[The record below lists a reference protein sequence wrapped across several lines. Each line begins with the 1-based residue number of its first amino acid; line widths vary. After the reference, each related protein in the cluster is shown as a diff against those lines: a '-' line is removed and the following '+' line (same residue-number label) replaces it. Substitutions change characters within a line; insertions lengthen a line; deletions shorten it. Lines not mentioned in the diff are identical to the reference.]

1 MGISQFP
8 AAAVGGGGDVA
19 FASTLAAMS
28 VTYEHVQAFDSGIY
42 DVEVVPATTQVG
54 ILLIDASSLLVNT
67 STTSGIVSIQ
77 LNTPATRL
85 YITGLEGGTAGAIVK
100 MTKVAEILSPDDIG
114 NGTLDT
120 INATGTYNQTG
131 RLAVLAFGGGSAG
144 GKGGISYDPGGQGG
158 ASGGV
163 NVGVVYTN
171 GPTTVTVGAKGVA
184 ATSNNTN
191 IVAPNQSSFGNLL
204 TSSTNNFF
212 WTSGAGNQGGGNS
225 GGGNGNAS
233 RIFTS
238 FNGNSTTGG
247 GASGGKVQNYGN
259 ATGGGSSGGGSGIG
273 TGGRPGAMPGGN
285 GSNVNPTTASTAA
298 TGKAAGGGGG
308 NATGNNN
315 PNAVG
320 RFGSD
325 GSDGVVYVLR
335 GF

>member
-1 MGISQFP
+1 MGIQTIPAP
-8 AAAVGGGGDVA
+8 AAAGGGDAA
-19 FASTLAAMS
+19 FASTLTAMS
-28 VTYEHVQAFDSGIY
+28 TTYEHVQAFEAGIY
-42 DVEVVPATTQVG
+42 DVEVVPSTTQVG
-54 ILLIDASSLLVNT
+54 IMLVDATSLLVNT
-67 STTSGIVSIQ
+67 STTSGIVSVQ

-85 YITGLEGGTAGAIVK
+85 YVTGLEGGTAGAIVK

-144 GKGGISYDPGGQGG
+144 TKGGAGYDAGGVGG

-163 NVGVVYTN
+163 ALGVVYTN
-171 GPTTVTVGAKGVA
+171 TATTVTVGAKGVA

-204 TSSTNNFF
+204 TSSTNSFF
-212 WTSGAGNQGGGNS
+212 WTSGAGTQSGGNS

-233 RIFTS
+233 RIFSS

-273 TGGRPGAMPGGN
+273 TGGKPGAMPGGN
-285 GSNVNPTTASTAA
+285 GANVNPTTAGTAA

-308 NATGNNN
+308 NSTGNNN

-320 RFGSD
+320 RFGTD

-335 GF
+335 GW